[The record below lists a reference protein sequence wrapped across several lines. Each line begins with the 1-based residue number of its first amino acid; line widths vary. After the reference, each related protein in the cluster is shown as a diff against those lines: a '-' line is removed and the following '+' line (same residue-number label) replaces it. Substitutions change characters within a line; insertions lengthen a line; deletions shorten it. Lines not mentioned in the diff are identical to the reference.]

1 MPRCLEAEGRLNS
14 VVLQVRRAP
23 RGRRQ
28 HAAAWGCASAP
39 ACGQVPRCRPRRAVA
54 RGELS
59 PRCLA
64 VGSDPSLF
72 FSRSDLGTA
81 GGTIFRGRTKL
92 DRARC
97 QQASPRCRCC
107 CWHVCCSQR
116 CCSWPPQRTAPSV
129 PAAARGPARAARALG
144 PAAARNARRVRTRT
158 TMALSASAAAA
169 ASTSSQGSSA
179 SGSPRSLCHRRRR
192 CPRRRRR
199 RPG

>member
-23 RGRRQ
+23 RGQRQ
-28 HAAAWGCASAP
+28 HVAAWGCASAP

-64 VGSDPSLF
+64 VGSDSVLF
-72 FSRSDLGTA
+72 FSNVQTWALQVERFSEGEPSST
-81 GGTIFRGRTKL
+81 
-92 DRARC
+92 ARC
-97 QQASPRCRCC
+97 QASPRCRCC
-107 CWHVCCSQR
+107 WPACCSQR

-179 SGSPRSLCHRRRR
+179 RGSPRSLCHRHRR
-192 CPRRRRR
+192 CPRRRCR